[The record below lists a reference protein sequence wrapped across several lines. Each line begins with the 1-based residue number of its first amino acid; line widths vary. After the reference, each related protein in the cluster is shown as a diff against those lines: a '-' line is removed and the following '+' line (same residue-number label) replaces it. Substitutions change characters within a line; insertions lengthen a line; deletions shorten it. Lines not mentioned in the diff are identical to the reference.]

1 MISMGRRTKQ
11 QSSIKIRQP
20 LGGITFI
27 TKNKKE
33 KDFLTEASNE
43 IKEELNVKQVSFH
56 EFNSELI
63 QYTIKINKATMGP
76 KIGKAVN
83 KLEEAIVK
91 EDVLEILNTLNKGEP
106 YNLLEHKLE
115 FKDLNIK
122 VDAIDGYAAAE
133 ESGYIA
139 ILNTEITE
147 ELALEGAA
155 REIIRH
161 IQDRRQK
168 MNFEVS
174 DRIAIQFNK
183 NKLLENVLEKY
194 SDFIADE
201 TLAISIS
208 EDNEEGD
215 SEIFNFQVDNT
226 EIKLSIEKQ

>member
-1 MISMGRRTKQ
+1 
-11 QSSIKIRQP
+11 
-20 LGGITFI
+20 
-27 TKNKKE
+27 
-33 KDFLTEASNE
+33 
-43 IKEELNVKQVSFH
+43 
-56 EFNSELI
+56 
-63 QYTIKINKATMGP
+63 MGP

-133 ESGYIA
+133 ESGYIV

-161 IQDRRQK
+161 IQDKRQK

-174 DRIAIQFNK
+174 DRITIQFNK

-194 SDFIADE
+194 YDFIADE
-201 TLAISIS
+201 TLAVSIS
-208 EDNEEGD
+208 KDNEESD
-215 SEIFNFQVDNT
+215 SEIFNFQIDNT